1 MSWQNSTPLMELGHR
16 SAVTLVR
23 NEDNK
28 LLAVRRTVNAAQA
41 EIYRVLQGAA
51 DPHLPL
57 IYEIAP
63 MENDSYAVFEE
74 CVSGRTLAEVLRE
87 CGTLDEQTAAYLAA
101 QLCQVLTVIH
111 RAGLI
116 HRDIKPSNIMVTD
129 ENHLYLIDFDISRSH
144 KSGKSADT
152 ELLGTQ
158 GYAAPEQFGFRQTD
172 VRTDVYAVG
181 VLLNQMLTGMLPQ
194 EQLTDGSL
202 RKVIRRCV
210 DIDPER
216 RYQSASAVGHALRPY
231 QPGRIRLRYIL
242 RGVPGFRTW
251 TPWKMVCGMM
261 FYLFGVGG
269 VIAEFFATPNPSIL
283 AGVLV
288 IVVYG
293 WLFCYIFDCFHMRS
307 RIGWLK
313 QARSRIG
320 YIARCVAVGIGIYI
334 GLLIVSAV
342 VLAIVYSG

>member
-41 EIYRVLQGAA
+41 ELYRVLQGAA

-74 CVSGRTLAEVLRE
+74 YVPGRTLAEVLRE

-129 ENHLYLIDFDISRSH
+129 ENHLYLIDFDIARSH
-144 KSGKSADT
+144 KSRQSTDT

-172 VRTDVYAVG
+172 VRTDVYVVG

-251 TPWKMVCGMM
+251 TPWKMVCGIM
-261 FYLFGVGG
+261 FYLFAVGG

-283 AGVLV
+283 AGVPV
-288 IVVYG
+288 ILVYG
-293 WLFCYIFDCFHMRS
+293 WLFCYILTVFICAA
-307 RIGWLK
+307 G
-313 QARSRIG
+313 
-320 YIARCVAVGIGIYI
+320 
-334 GLLIVSAV
+334 
-342 VLAIVYSG
+342 

>member
-28 LLAVRRTVNAAQA
+28 LLAVRRTVGAAQA
-41 EIYRVLQGAA
+41 EIYHVLQGTA

-74 CVSGRTLAEVLRE
+74 YVPGRTLAEVLQER
-87 CGTLDEQTAAYLAA
+87 GTLDEQTAAYLAA

-116 HRDIKPSNIMVTD
+116 HRDIKPSNIMVMD
-129 ENHLYLIDFDISRSH
+129 ENHLYLIDFDIARSH
-144 KSGKSADT
+144 KSRKSADT

-158 GYAAPEQFGFRQTD
+158 GYAAPEQFGFRQ
-172 VRTDVYAVG
+172 
-181 VLLNQMLTGMLPQ
+181 
-194 EQLTDGSL
+194 TDGSL

-251 TPWKMVCGMM
+251 IPWKMVCGIM
-261 FYLFGVGG
+261 FYVFAVGG

-283 AGVLV
+283 AGVPV

-293 WLFCYIFDCFHMRS
+293 WLFCYIFDCLHRLTRAHS
-307 RIGWLK
+307 PL
-313 QARSRIG
+313 S
-320 YIARCVAVGIGIYI
+320 C
-334 GLLIVSAV
+334 
-342 VLAIVYSG
+342 AIDK